1 MTRQYGRMAAIG
13 VALAGAL
20 LPAAP
25 ASAQAG
31 NLRDLIGARGS
42 SAEFAMGQRGYS
54 LARNA
59 NDRSYWW
66 NNGSKSCVSMY
77 VWDGRVQN
85 LDSATSKDC
94 GKNGNGNAVAAGVIG
109 ALVVGAIVAGAAS
122 SNKHH
127 NDDYYDHRHDNGGYG
142 DRYGQYSPADNVI
155 CYRRQAT
162 CYKYGEF
169 SSKWTRREFG
179 GY

>member
-13 VALAGAL
+13 IMVTGAL
-20 LPAAP
+20 FPAAP
-25 ASAQAG
+25 ASAQAS
-31 NLRDLIGARGS
+31 NLRDLIGIRGS
-42 SAEFAMGQRGYS
+42 SAESALGQRGYS
-54 LARNA
+54 LTRNA

-66 NNGSKSCVSMY
+66 NSGSKNCVSMY
-77 VWDGRVQN
+77 VWNGRVQN
-85 LDSATSKDC
+85 LDPATSKDC
-94 GKNGNGNAVAAGVIG
+94 GKGGNGDAVAAGVIG
-109 ALVVGAIVAGAAS
+109 ALVIGAIVAGAAS

-127 NDDYYDHRHDNGGYG
+127 DDDYYDNGRYG
-142 DRYGQYSPADNVI
+142 DRYGQYSPADNVV